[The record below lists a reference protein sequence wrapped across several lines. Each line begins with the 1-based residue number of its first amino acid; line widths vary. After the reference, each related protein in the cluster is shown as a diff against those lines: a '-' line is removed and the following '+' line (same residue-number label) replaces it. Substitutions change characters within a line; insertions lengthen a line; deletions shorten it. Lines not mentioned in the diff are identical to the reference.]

1 METIQLKQPE
11 QEFGDFMGMP
21 DGLAKNVHYYN
32 NIHSRN
38 FTEASITKKEGF
50 IYYSTNTFK
59 VVKSTKSSYYIKRV
73 TRDGFTIDEKSK
85 VKFWFNKSIFQMPF
99 INEVF
104 KYFNFNWLEVKL
116 YSFITKGIFEKMIA
130 GKITNNTDVC
140 KAYIKAM
147 RLNCSPSLF
156 LQLFTS
162 DYTISKADF
171 LRQCSVAKDVNH
183 FIEYTMSTG
192 KENSRDK
199 YHILSDMIKEAQ
211 ILEKKIDFTWS
222 LNRLKEEHKS
232 WTEQIMQVEI
242 DALDDEVIPNVERFD
257 RYTPAN
263 FKLLKTQKEVFYEGK
278 MMKHCVYTAYWNNIK
293 NNKYLAYHI
302 ELNAEEATLGVY
314 IDSDCIRYNQCYS
327 RYNGSISSK
336 MTVLVNQFIDKLN
349 EQVKRDGVVLQT
361 AENYVQVGNNIV
373 NEIPF

>member
-11 QEFGDFMGMP
+11 QEFADFTAMP

-32 NIHSRN
+32 NIHGRN

-59 VVKSTKSSYYIKRV
+59 MVKSTKSSYYIKRI
-73 TRDGFTIDEKSK
+73 TKDGFTIDEKGK

-104 KYFNFNWLEVKL
+104 KHFNFNWLDVKL

-147 RLNCSPSLF
+147 RLNCSPALF
-156 LQLFTS
+156 LQLFQTS
-162 DYTISKADF
+162 SISKQDF
-171 LRQCSVAKDVNH
+171 LRQASVAKDVNH
-183 FIEYTMSTG
+183 FIEYLLLPNDTRSYLVY
-192 KENSRDK
+192 E
-199 YHILSDMIKEAQ
+199 DMIKEAQ
-211 ILEKKIDFTWS
+211 ILEKKIDFKWS
-222 LNRLKEEHKS
+222 QKRLIEEHKA

-242 DALDDEVIPNVERFD
+242 DALDDVVIPNTEKFD
-257 RYTPAN
+257 RYTPQQ

-278 MMKHCVYTAYWNNIK
+278 TMKHCVYTAYWSSIK
-293 NNKYLAYHI
+293 NNRYLAYHI
-302 ELNAEEATLGVY
+302 DLNGEEATLGVNIY
-314 IDSDCIRYNQCYS
+314 DDKLVYNQCYS
-327 RYNGSISSK
+327 KYNGSISSAMNTLIK
-336 MTVLVNQFIDKLN
+336 QFVEELN
-349 EQVKRDGVVLQT
+349 EQVQKDGVVLQT
-361 AENYVQVGNNIV
+361 NEHYVQVGNNIV
-373 NEIPF
+373 NELPY